1 MSLSPDVKAFV
12 LLTGPLSPAVAEG
25 LRRSVADHAGVVAQ
39 RGAVADDVPDIVD
52 RLRENA
58 DRMGTPHRISLAHEA
73 AAEIERLRFTIA
85 SSVLRFDGQ
94 THSSVAEHILS
105 LAVDEGS
112 PE

>member
-12 LLTGPLSPAVAEG
+12 LLSGPLSPAVAEG

-58 DRMGTPHRISLAHEA
+58 DRMGT
-73 AAEIERLRFTIA
+73 
-85 SSVLRFDGQ
+85 
-94 THSSVAEHILS
+94 HSSVAEHILS